1 MPRWLI
7 ALLMIGLFLLGGVFG
22 FLLGGDALAAPEP
35 TPTHTAIPSE
45 TPTATHTDTPTST
58 PTPTPSNTP
67 THTATATITNTPT
80 PIYTPSITPTPSQ
93 TPTPSLTPTFAPI
106 AAKVLVQ
113 SNCRYGPGAAYLYE
127 WGLYPD
133 VRVDIVGRNDLG
145 TWAYVEPWTYFDRCW
160 VKSEFLE
167 IRGDLRD
174 APPYYSRLPFGEL
187 YNPPTNVRASRVSE
201 DEVTIAWD
209 AVWMTTDDDRG
220 YLIEAWLCRDGQLI
234 FTPLRT
240 TQWEETTIIVKD
252 EAGCLE
258 PSGGRL
264 YTAEKHGYT
273 QWVLIP
279 WPAHDPTPTP

>member
-1 MPRWLI
+1 MGGI
-7 ALLMIGLFLLGGVFG
+7 IGYSLGGEV
-22 FLLGGDALAAPEP
+22 LAAPEP
-35 TPTHTAIPSE
+35 TPTNTPI
-45 TPTATHTDTPTST
+45 PTATSTGIPTATSTSSPTPTETTSPTHTAPPTVTDTPT
-58 PTPTPSNTP
+58 PQ
-67 THTATATITNTPT
+67 
-80 PIYTPSITPTPSQ
+80 YTPSITPTPSR
-93 TPTPSLTPTFAPI
+93 TPTPSLVPTFAPI

-133 VRVDIVGRNDLG
+133 VRVDIVGRNDIG

-187 YNPPTNVRASRVSE
+187 YNPPANVRASRNGDDV
-201 DEVTIAWD
+201 VIAWD
-209 AVWMTTDDDRG
+209 PVWMTTDDDRG
-220 YLIEAWLCRDGQLI
+220 YLIETWLCRDGQLI

-240 TQWEETTIIVKD
+240 RQYQETTITVQD
-252 EAGCLE
+252 EAGCQL
-258 PSGGRL
+258 PSGGRV

-273 QWVLIP
+273 QWILIA
-279 WPAHDPTPTP
+279 WPAHDPTATP

>member
-7 ALLMIGLFLLGGVFG
+7 ALLTVGLFLLGGVFG
-22 FLLGGDALAAPEP
+22 FLVGGDARAAQEP
-35 TPTHTAIPSE
+35 TPTHPAIPSK
-45 TPTATHTDTPTST
+45 TPTATPPSPTST

-67 THTATATITNTPT
+67 THTATETVTNTPT
-80 PIYTPSITPTPSQ
+80 PLYTPSITLTPSQ
-93 TPTPSLTPTFAPI
+93 TSTPSLTPTFAPI
-106 AAKVLVQ
+106 AAKVLAQ

-127 WGLYPD
+127 WGLFPE

-160 VKSEFLE
+160 VKAELLE

-187 YNPPTNVRASRVSE
+187 YRPPTNARASRNGDDVS
-201 DEVTIAWD
+201 IAWD
-209 AVWMTTDDDRG
+209 PVWMTTDDDRG
-220 YLIEAWLCRDGQLI
+220 YLIEAWLCRDRQLI

-240 TQWEETTIIVKD
+240 THWEETSIQVQD

-279 WPAHDPTPTP
+279 WPARDPTPTP